1 MARKRINKRKLGKKS
16 TKKGTNNSSTLILK
30 VSATLLQLS
39 FLMGICFFLYFI
51 IAFTIH
57 LFKGEYHGTNIKS
70 EKISI
75 TPRQATYIVGVEN
88 STSIPLHVYKTIVNA
103 DKFLLLNFQKFPSF
117 EKGKKF
123 YDLLISTQK
132 QKPGLSIFV
141 VANNECRNFSDNLP
155 LKFAVLCK
163 AGINVV
169 FTDPA
174 VLQTYH
180 WVYDPLASMLSMITP
195 ASWSY
200 SLKKWTSGT
209 NHRNVIISQGE
220 NGIKALTGHFSLL
233 KNKGK
238 LEMAV
243 SLSDAAA
250 LPTLK
255 SELLLIREF
264 MENSS
269 NGFAQGGTDAIKRG
283 IESSLKNV
291 LNIKFPQIGNSTFEY
306 FSEGEIKN
314 KLTSM
319 LSGADPGD
327 TIDIIA
333 GSLDS
338 TSVIKSIRYAD
349 MVGAKVRI
357 LMDKTTDRSD
367 GSPSLPNVLSARKLF
382 RNSSNTQIQW
392 LEGHTT
398 ELSFVH
404 IYNKS
409 KSKSRVL
416 LLTCPMT
423 DKYINNYNLAG
434 ACYIEGEL
442 RDSER
447 LIALFNTYSNRNATR
462 KIYSSRFEKYPL
474 SGTKGYYFKAL
485 SFTQSVLG
493 ISPTGN

>member
-16 TKKGTNNSSTLILK
+16 TKKGASNSPALVLKIAATLIQF
-30 VSATLLQLS
+30 SLL
-39 FLMGICFFLYFI
+39 MVICFFLYFI
-51 IAFTIH
+51 VAFTIH
-57 LFKGEYHGTNIKS
+57 LFEGEYRGTNIKS

-75 TPRQATYIVGVEN
+75 TPNQASYIVGTEN
-88 STSIPLHVYKTIVNA
+88 STSIPLHVLKNIVNA
-103 DKFLLLNFQKFPSF
+103 DKLLLLDFQKFPSY
-117 EKGKKF
+117 EKGKTF
-123 YDLLISTQK
+123 YDRLISIQR

-141 VANNECRNFSDNLP
+141 IANNECRNFSDNLP
-155 LKFAVLCK
+155 VKFAVLCK

-174 VLQTYH
+174 VPQTYH
-180 WVYDPLASMLSMITP
+180 WVYAPLASMLSMIVP
-195 ASWSY
+195 SSWSY
-200 SLKKWTSGT
+200 SLKKWTSGK
-209 NHRNVIISQGE
+209 NRRNVIISQGD
-220 NGIKALTGHFSLL
+220 NGIRALTGNLSLL
-233 KNKGK
+233 KNKGE

-250 LPTLK
+250 LPLLK

-269 NGFAQGGTDAIKRG
+269 NGFASGGTDAIKRG
-283 IESSLKNV
+283 VESSLKNV
-291 LNIKFPQIGNSTFEY
+291 LNIKFPQIGNNTFEY
-306 FSEGEIKN
+306 LSEGEIKN

-319 LSGADPGD
+319 LSGAESGD

-338 TSVIKSIRYAD
+338 ISVIKSIRFAD
-349 MVGAKVRI
+349 MIGAKVRI
-357 LMDKTTDRSD
+357 LMDKTTDSDD

-382 RNSSNTQIQW
+382 RNSHNTNIQW

-409 KSKSRVL
+409 KTKSRVL

-423 DKYINNYNLAG
+423 DSYIDNYNLAG
-434 ACYIEGEL
+434 ACYLEGEIK
-442 RDSER
+442 DSKR
-447 LIALFNTYSNRNATR
+447 LITLFNTYSNRNATR

-474 SGTKGYYFKAL
+474 SATKGFYFKTL
-485 SFTQSVLG
+485 SFTQNMLG
-493 ISPTGN
+493 ISPTSN